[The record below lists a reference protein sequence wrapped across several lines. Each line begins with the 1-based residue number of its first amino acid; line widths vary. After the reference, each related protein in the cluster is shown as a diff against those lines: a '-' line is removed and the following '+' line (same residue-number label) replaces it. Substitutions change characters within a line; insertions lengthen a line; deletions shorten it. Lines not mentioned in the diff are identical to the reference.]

1 MNDETRKKWESIA
14 DECFDR
20 AYEKAESQITSKAAT
35 EVVPPKADRGNF
47 ESN

>member
-14 DECFDR
+14 DDYFDR
-20 AYEKAESQITSKAAT
+20 AYENAESQITSKAAT
-35 EVVPPKADRGNF
+35 EVVPPKADRGNS

>member
-1 MNDETRKKWESIA
+1 MNDETRKKWEAIA

-35 EVVPPKADRGNF
+35 EVIQPKADRGNS

>member
-1 MNDETRKKWESIA
+1 MNDETIKKWEAIA

-20 AYEKAESQITSKAAT
+20 AYEKAESQITIKAAT
-35 EVVPPKADRGNF
+35 EVNQPKADRGNS

>member
-1 MNDETRKKWESIA
+1 MNDETIKKWEAIA

-20 AYEKAESQITSKAAT
+20 AYEKAESQITSKAET
-35 EVVPPKADRGNF
+35 EVIQPKADGGNS

>member
-1 MNDETRKKWESIA
+1 MNDETRKKWEAIA
-14 DECFDR
+14 HECFDR

-35 EVVPPKADRGNF
+35 EVVPPKADKGNS

>member
-1 MNDETRKKWESIA
+1 MNDETIKKWEAIA

-35 EVVPPKADRGNF
+35 EVIQLKADRGNS

>member
-1 MNDETRKKWESIA
+1 MNDETRKKWEAVA

-35 EVVPPKADRGNF
+35 EVVPPKADRGNS